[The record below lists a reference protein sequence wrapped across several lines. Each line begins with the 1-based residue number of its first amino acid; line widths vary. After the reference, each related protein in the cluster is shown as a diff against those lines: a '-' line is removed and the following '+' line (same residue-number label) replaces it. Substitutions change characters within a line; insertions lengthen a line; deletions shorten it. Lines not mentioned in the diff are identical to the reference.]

1 MKPASFRMR
10 MASIAAIFTLLFAVA
25 LARVFQLTVLEGGAL
40 RQLAAKQHGQR
51 LTLPA
56 ERGPIVDR
64 HGDPLALTLEAASVY
79 ARPRVLPSDQKLV
92 QLLART
98 LSLSPAVIA
107 DKLAT
112 SQPFVWLARGATLD
126 QAHAVAQLGMPGLG
140 SESSRRRYYP
150 RGTLGAHIIG
160 FSNIDCDGI
169 EGIEL
174 AYDRD
179 LRGAPDVL
187 TTARDARGRPIMTE
201 GNWRSAPRQGARV
214 ELTIDATLQK
224 VAEDELAA
232 AVAERRAAAGA
243 AILMDPHTGEILA
256 MATEPRF
263 DPNAAG
269 TFAADRRRNRVI
281 ADTYEPGST
290 FKAIVAAAA
299 IDAGLVRPQERLYC
313 ENGSYVVG
321 AHVIHDHERY
331 GTLTFADV
339 IKHSSNI
346 CTAKVGERLGHKRLG
361 EAVRAFGFGLPTGI
375 DLPGEVAGLVRP
387 WEKWSRINVV
397 TTSFGQGISVTPL
410 QLVRAYAA
418 IANGGK
424 LMRPYVVRRVLA
436 PDGTVIRENGPEI
449 VGRPI
454 SARTAATVTELL
466 RGVVEDGT
474 GTRAG
479 IEGVPVAGKT
489 GTAQKV
495 DPKTGRYSARDRM
508 SSFVGFFPADAP
520 RLVML
525 VVIDSPRTATYGGL
539 VAGPVFRRIGEF
551 AVDRLGLRIAARPV
565 PAPPAGLAPELVK
578 WTVPEGGR
586 GMPSFLGLSLRE
598 ALVEAQRAGWE
609 VHMEGSGFVVWQDPP
624 PGVATAPDRTLVL
637 RFGSPAG

>member
-1 MKPASFRMR
+1 MKPGLFRLR
-10 MASIAAIFTLLFAVA
+10 MASTAAIFGLLFAVA
-25 LARVFQLTVLEGGAL
+25 LARVFQLTVLDGTAL
-40 RQLAAKQHGQR
+40 RRLAAKQHGQR

-64 HGDPLALTLEAASVY
+64 HGDLLAMTLASASVY
-79 ARPRVLPSDQKLV
+79 ARPGLLPSDQKLV
-92 QLLART
+92 QLLAHT
-98 LSLSPAVIA
+98 LHLTPAAIA
-107 DKLAT
+107 AKLAT
-112 SQPFVWLARGATLD
+112 PQPFVWLARGATLD
-126 QAHAVAQLGMPGLG
+126 QADVVAGLGLPGLG
-140 SESSRRRYYP
+140 SESSQRRYYP

-160 FSNIDCDGI
+160 FSNIDC
-169 EGIEL
+169 EGMEGVEL
-174 AYDRD
+174 VYDRD

-201 GNWRSAPRQGARV
+201 GNWQSAPRQGARV
-214 ELTIDATLQK
+214 ELTIDANLQQ
-224 VAEDELAA
+224 VAENELAA
-232 AVAERRAAAGA
+232 AVAERRAAAGTA
-243 AILMDPHTGEILA
+243 VIMDPHTGEILA
-256 MATEPRF
+256 MAAEPRF

-269 TFAADRRRNRVI
+269 TFAADRRRNRVV

-290 FKAIVAAAA
+290 FKAFVAAAA
-299 IDAGLVRPQERLYC
+299 INTGLVRPQDRLYC
-313 ENGSYVVG
+313 ENGNYVVG

-346 CTAKVGERLGHKRLG
+346 CTAKVGERLGHQRLG
-361 EAVRAFGFGLPTGI
+361 DAVRAFGFGVPTGI

-387 WEKWSRINVV
+387 WEKWSRINLV

-436 PDGTVIRENGPEI
+436 PDGTVIRENRPE
-449 VGRPI
+449 VVAQPI
-454 SARTAATVTELL
+454 SARTAATVTDLL

-474 GTRAG
+474 GTKAG
-479 IEGVPVAGKT
+479 IDGVPVAGKT

-495 DPKTGRYSARDRM
+495 DAKTGRYSARDRM

-539 VAGPVFRRIGEF
+539 VAGPVFRRIGEY
-551 AVDRLGLRIAARPV
+551 AVDRLGLRVAARQIPA
-565 PAPPAGLAPELVK
+565 APPVLAPELVK
-578 WTVPEGGR
+578 WTVPESGR
-586 GMPSFLGLSLRE
+586 GMPSFIGLSLRE

-609 VHMEGSGFVVWQDPP
+609 VRTEGSGFVVWQDPP
-624 PGVATAPDRTLVL
+624 PGAVTAPDRTLVL
-637 RFGSPAG
+637 RFGSQDG